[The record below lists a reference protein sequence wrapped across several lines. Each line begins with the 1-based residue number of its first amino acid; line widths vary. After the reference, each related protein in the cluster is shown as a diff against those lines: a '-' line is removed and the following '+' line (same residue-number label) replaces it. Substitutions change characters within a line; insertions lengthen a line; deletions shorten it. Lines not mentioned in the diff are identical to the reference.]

1 MGKAIA
7 FMIFVWMI
15 VSIAGGVA
23 EGSVT
28 TSTTALTA
36 DISDVAVIITVA
48 NTDNFPDT
56 GFVTV
61 LDEKIGY
68 ASKTATTFRGNL
80 AQPLIRGA
88 QDTEAI
94 AHVTG
99 ELVRSPESSMLNQSI
114 GYKLAVL
121 SDSSG
126 MLAFVTI
133 PFAFLSL
140 LATFLILPLSFLGT
154 DLQIL
159 TYIWGALSI
168 AIIVAI
174 GIALAGGRRMS

>member
-36 DISDVAVIITVA
+36 DISDVAVIIPVVSTE
-48 NTDNFPDT
+48 NFPDT
-56 GFVTV
+56 GFVTI
-61 LDEKIGY
+61 LDENIGY
-68 ASKTATTFRGNL
+68 ASKTATTFQGNL

-94 AHVTG
+94 AHVED